1 LKTTTTQWFSFC
13 LKQVFCWS
21 WWQLINNFHFEFR
34 SSTNRHYQKCKS
46 DKFLF
51 PDIKTFIKTE
61 LKNPSVLSLISNP
74 DSLES
79 KVLGLWMPKF
89 AITTKVGL
97 KNALS
102 QRPELKEFFSD
113 RADYS
118 RMAKEQVKVQEVH
131 HTVILFLCI
140 NICQYIVIFLSHS
153 QIKYIKYL

>member
-1 LKTTTTQWFSFC
+1 MFS
-13 LKQVFCWS
+13 
-21 WWQLINNFHFEFR
+21 
-34 SSTNRHYQKCKS
+34 
-46 DKFLF
+46 
-51 PDIKTFIKTE
+51 DIKTFIKTE
-61 LKNPSVLSLISNP
+61 LKNPVLSLISNP

-131 HTVILFLCI
+131 HTVILFYFVSTFV
-140 NICQYIVIFLSHS
+140 NIL
-153 QIKYIKYL
+153 